1 MENQQVEFIT
11 NWNCNLRCYGCD
23 TYSHLI
29 KYAKSNENLLKD
41 IENWAIKLVPLSKN
55 KDINCNKVKILG
67 GEPLLYKQ
75 LDIVLVTIRQYYK
88 EWNVVLGT
96 NGLLLK
102 KKKNI
107 LEICADLDI
116 ELYITKHFKDKN
128 YLTKLKEN
136 VNFASKYT
144 TKIKIVDATR
154 DNYWRRYNKQIDNK
168 IYPWNNKNIRK
179 TWQACL
185 ARRCHQVYKGYLYKC
200 SIIAGL
206 ESVLSETN
214 QTNEKEWQK
223 YLNYSPLHYT
233 SSDEGIIKFFS
244 KEEEYICSICNI
256 QNISLK
262 EKINN
267 MKF

>member
-11 NWNCNLRCYGCD
+11 NWNCNLSCYGCD
-23 TYSHLI
+23 SYSHLI
-29 KYAKSNENLLKD
+29 KQPKHNNYLLDD
-41 IENWAIKLVPLSKN
+41 IKNWAIKLVPLSKN

-67 GEPLLYKQ
+67 GEPFLYKK
-75 LDIVLVTIRQYYK
+75 LNDILITTRQHYK

-102 KKKNI
+102 KNKNI
-107 LEICADLDI
+107 LQTCADLNI

-136 VNFASKYT
+136 IYFASEYT
-144 TKIKIVDATR
+144 NKIKIVDATR
-154 DNYWRRYNKQIDNK
+154 DNYWRRYNKQINNK

-179 TWQACL
+179 TWEACL
-185 ARRCHQVYKGYLYKC
+185 ARRCHQVYKSYLYKC

-206 ESVLSETN
+206 ENVLSETN

-223 YLNYSPLHYT
+223 YLKYSPIHYT
-233 SSDEGIIKFFS
+233 CSEEEIIKFFS

-256 QNISLK
+256 RNISLK